1 MSEKVGRLGRGLYR
15 VNLLSHDK
23 ENLWQSNV
31 LPDNF
36 SHHQKRDMTSPVT
49 RSKCFECFSVFLKY
63 FFVINWQV
71 FAVFLNNSLDCIV
84 SE

>member
-1 MSEKVGRLGRGLYR
+1 MNMSEKLGRLGRGLYR

-36 SHHQKRDMTSPVT
+36 FSSPKEGHDVTSHAIK
-49 RSKCFECFSVFLKY
+49 VF
-63 FFVINWQV
+63 
-71 FAVFLNNSLDCIV
+71 
-84 SE
+84 